1 LIYGRSVKTT
11 KVDVVRVNSK
21 QRQKKD
27 DKYFREL
34 VADCIKLLEKNGKA
48 ICFDK
53 DQLEEIKKVL
63 AIEAKYNNLNNWWE
77 LTYDKKRKTKTS
89 RL

>member
-1 LIYGRSVKTT
+1 MIYGRSVKTT

-53 DQLEEIKKVL
+53 DQLEEIKKDDER
-63 AIEAKYNNLNNWWE
+63 I
-77 LTYDKKRKTKTS
+77 KKEGNGNEKDN
-89 RL
+89 